1 MTAPYNTIYE
11 KLTANPNDLVGALA
25 YIIYKKQ
32 KVEFCKNH
40 PAGGPDRAE
49 LDNFH
54 RIALLQT
61 SIDSYRAQAEALAQ
75 AFLTVALDDL
85 ADRTENE
92 TRQDV
97 LSKQITTVTTGLQT
111 QLSTVGTGLQTQLNT
126 INSVLDAKRTLV
138 GWGRDVGG
146 NLVVNL
152 LTIVIIGAIVIGYR
166 SWADIQQ
173 GTEARVGLSTSAAPG
188 TAPSPG
194 AAVNPATA
202 ASAPG
207 AAANSGAAA
216 SSANQ

>member
-1 MTAPYNTIYE
+1 VTASYNTIYE

-40 PAGGPDRAE
+40 PTGAPDRAE

-54 RIALLQT
+54 RIASLQT
-61 SIDSYRAQAEALAQ
+61 SVDSYRAQAEALAQ

-85 ADRTENE
+85 ADRTETE

-97 LSKQITTVTTGLQT
+97 LSKQLTTVTTGLQT
-111 QLSTVGTGLQTQLNT
+111 QLNTVNTGLQTQLNT
-126 INSVLDAKRTLV
+126 INSVLDAKRSWV

-173 GTEARVGLSTSAAPG
+173 GAEARVGIGTSVTPG
-188 TAPSPG
+188 T
-194 AAVNPATA
+194 TA
-202 ASAPG
+202 GTPG
-207 AAANSGAAA
+207 AAATPSAGAA
-216 SSANQ
+216 SATQ

>member
-1 MTAPYNTIYE
+1 MTASYNTIYE

-40 PAGGPDRAE
+40 PTGAPDRAE

-54 RIALLQT
+54 RIASLQT
-61 SIDSYRAQAEALAQ
+61 SVDSYRAQAEALAQ

-85 ADRTENE
+85 ADRTETE

-97 LSKQITTVTTGLQT
+97 LSKQLTTVTTGLQT
-111 QLSTVGTGLQTQLNT
+111 QLNTVNTGLQTQLNT
-126 INSVLDAKRTLV
+126 INSVLDAKRSWV

-173 GTEARVGLSTSAAPG
+173 GAEARVGIGTSVTPG
-188 TAPSPG
+188 T
-194 AAVNPATA
+194 TA
-202 ASAPG
+202 GTPG
-207 AAANSGAAA
+207 AAATPSAGAA
-216 SSANQ
+216 SATQ

>member
-1 MTAPYNTIYE
+1 
-11 KLTANPNDLVGALA
+11 LVGALA

-40 PAGGPDRAE
+40 PTGAPDRAE

-54 RIALLQT
+54 RIASLQT
-61 SIDSYRAQAEALAQ
+61 SVDSYRAQAEALAQ

-85 ADRTENE
+85 ADRTETE

-97 LSKQITTVTTGLQT
+97 LSKQLTTVTTGLQT
-111 QLSTVGTGLQTQLNT
+111 QLNTVNTGLQTQLNT
-126 INSVLDAKRTLV
+126 INSVLDAKRSWV

-173 GTEARVGLSTSAAPG
+173 GAEARVGIGTSVTPG
-188 TAPSPG
+188 T
-194 AAVNPATA
+194 TA
-202 ASAPG
+202 GTPG
-207 AAANSGAAA
+207 AAATPSAGAA
-216 SSANQ
+216 SATQ

>member
-1 MTAPYNTIYE
+1 MTVAYNTIYE
-11 KLTANPNDLVGALA
+11 TLTADPNDLVGALA

-40 PAGGPDRAE
+40 PGGAPGRPE

-54 RIALLQT
+54 HIASLQT

-97 LSKQITTVTTGLQT
+97 LSKQITTVN
-111 QLSTVGTGLQTQLNT
+111 TGLQTQLNT
-126 INSVLDAKRTLV
+126 ISANLDAKRTLV

-152 LTIVIIGAIVIGYR
+152 LTIIIIGAIVVGYR

-173 GTEARVGLSTSAAPG
+173 GTEAKVGLSSPATLSAASTTGATGAG
-188 TAPSPG
+188 TTPAAKPG
-194 AAVNPATA
+194 AAK
-202 ASAPG
+202 
-207 AAANSGAAA
+207 
-216 SSANQ
+216 

>member
-1 MTAPYNTIYE
+1 MTVAYNTIYE
-11 KLTANPNDLVGALA
+11 TLTADSNDLVGALA

-40 PAGGPDRAE
+40 PGGAPGRAE

-54 RIALLQT
+54 RIASLQT

-97 LSKQITTVTTGLQT
+97 LAKQITTLN
-111 QLSTVGTGLQTQLNT
+111 TGLQTQLNT
-126 INSVLDAKRTLV
+126 INANLDAKRTLV

-152 LTIVIIGAIVIGYR
+152 LTIVIIGAIVVGYK
-166 SWADIQQ
+166 SWADFQQ
-173 GTEARVGLSTSAAPG
+173 STEARVGLNP
-188 TAPSPG
+188 
-194 AAVNPATA
+194 PAT
-202 ASAPG
+202 
-207 AAANSGAAA
+207 SGAAA
-216 SSANQ
+216 ATGATGGATTPNGQSGASETK

>member
-1 MTAPYNTIYE
+1 MAVAYNTIYE
-11 KLTANPNDLVGALA
+11 KLTADPNDLVGALA

-40 PAGGPDRAE
+40 PGGAPGRAE

-54 RIALLQT
+54 NIASLQT

-85 ADRTENE
+85 ADRTEHE

-97 LSKQITTVTTGLQT
+97 LAKQITTVNTGLQT
-111 QLSTVGTGLQTQLNT
+111 QLTTVNTGLQTQLNA
-126 INSVLDAKRTLV
+126 INTNLEAKRTWQ
-138 GWGRDVGG
+138 GWARDVGG

-166 SWADIQQ
+166 SWADFQQ
-173 GTEARVGLSTSAAPG
+173 GTEARVGLG
-188 TAPSPG
+188 TP
-194 AAVNPATA
+194 TA
-202 ASAPG
+202 AGGTNPPNTATLPG
-207 AAANSGAAA
+207 AAAAPSGQSGGAKP
-216 SSANQ
+216 N

>member
-1 MTAPYNTIYE
+1 MTVTYNTIYE
-11 KLTANPNDLVGALA
+11 TLTADPNDLVGALA

-32 KVEFCKNH
+32 KVEFCKNY
-40 PAGGPDRAE
+40 PSGAPGRAE

-54 RIALLQT
+54 RIASLQT

-97 LSKQITTVTTGLQT
+97 LSKQITTVN
-111 QLSTVGTGLQTQLNT
+111 TGLQTQLNT
-126 INSVLDAKRTLV
+126 INANLDAKRTLV

-152 LTIVIIGAIVIGYR
+152 LTIVIIGAIVVGYR

-173 GTEARVGLSTSAAPG
+173 ATEGRVGLSSSG
-188 TAPSPG
+188 TPG
-194 AAVNPATA
+194 AAGAT
-202 ASAPG
+202 G
-207 AAANSGAAA
+207 AAGAATTPA
-216 SSANQ
+216 AQPDTSK

>member
-1 MTAPYNTIYE
+1 VTVAYNTIYE
-11 KLTANPNDLVGALA
+11 TLTADPNDLVGALA

-40 PAGGPDRAE
+40 PGGAPGRAE

-54 RIALLQT
+54 RIASLQT

-97 LSKQITTVTTGLQT
+97 LSKQITTVN
-111 QLSTVGTGLQTQLNT
+111 TGLQTQLNT
-126 INSVLDAKRTLV
+126 INANLDAKRTLV

-152 LTIVIIGAIVIGYR
+152 LTIVIIGAIVVGYR

-173 GTEARVGLSTSAAPG
+173 GTEARVGLSS
-188 TAPSPG
+188 PS
-194 AAVNPATA
+194 T
-202 ASAPG
+202 PG
-207 AAANSGAAA
+207 AAAGATGATGAATTLPA
-216 SSANQ
+216 QPDTSK